1 LEARS
6 ARREEPYAVGKKE
19 KEIHKFITEE
29 TYFVRLHTK
38 RGIVYA
44 SGEVEHKKL
53 YNVNNRS

>member
-19 KEIHKFITEE
+19 KEIHEFITEE
-29 TYFVRLHTK
+29 TLSGYTK
-38 RGIVYA
+38 RGIVCA
-44 SGEVEHKKL
+44 SGEVDHKKL